1 MLLIGKPQVQSHNNM
16 YYHALSYVGIK
27 ATPIP
32 QELEHEV
39 VVSSDVEYTIEECRL
54 ALEQKVSEKIVQ
66 VRSSL
71 VQHCEQLC
79 KDGMS
84 LNFIVMPAYVVET
97 YRYLP

>member
-1 MLLIGKPQVQSHNNM
+1 M

-54 ALEQKVSEKIVQ
+54 ALE
-66 VRSSL
+66 
-71 VQHCEQLC
+71 
-79 KDGMS
+79 
-84 LNFIVMPAYVVET
+84 
-97 YRYLP
+97 